1 MMDVR
6 RREVPPRRSRRSAG
20 QGGAS
25 PLRTAKPA
33 RQWNFRWLKP
43 LLLWLVYGGLFS
55 GIVASIVWLD
65 PKTRLENLMNRPI
78 AGVSV
83 ESEFKYIAQQ
93 QTQQLVEQHLSPTF
107 LELDMLGLKKAL
119 EANPWIDKVIIAR
132 TWPDKLLVR
141 IQEQKPIARWGTEG
155 FINMRGEIVRV
166 SDAAQLTSLP
176 VFDCEE
182 RYAAEVMQQYQVI
195 KNIVAGNGFTPVR
208 LTLDKTL
215 AWTLEFSPA
224 LTIRLGREKT
234 LEKLQNIAK
243 ILRTELS
250 REVSRM
256 SKIDMRYDNGFAVTW
271 KEAPPVEPL
280 ATSPTA
286 PATHKQEQ
294 TPSSAEE

>member
-1 MMDVR
+1 MMDLR
-6 RREVPPRRSRRSAG
+6 RREVPARRARRTSRQA
-20 QGGAS
+20 GAS
-25 PLRTAKPA
+25 AVRSSQPA
-33 RQWNFRWLKP
+33 CEWNFRWLKP
-43 LLLWLVYGGLFS
+43 LVLWLIYGSLFS
-55 GIVASIVWLD
+55 AIVASIIWLD

-107 LELDMLGLKKAL
+107 LELDMLGLKNAL

-166 SDAAQLTSLP
+166 SDAARLTALP
-176 VFDCEE
+176 VIDCEE

-215 AWTLEFSPA
+215 AWTLEFTPA

-250 REVSRM
+250 REVTRM
-256 SKIDMRYDNGFAVTW
+256 SQIDMRYDNGFAVTW
-271 KEAPPVEPL
+271 KDAPLAEPL
-280 ATSPTA
+280 ATSPSA
-286 PATHKQEQ
+286 PAASKPEQ

>member
-1 MMDVR
+1 
-6 RREVPPRRSRRSAG
+6 
-20 QGGAS
+20 
-25 PLRTAKPA
+25 
-33 RQWNFRWLKP
+33 
-43 LLLWLVYGGLFS
+43 
-55 GIVASIVWLD
+55 
-65 PKTRLENLMNRPI
+65 MNRPI

-83 ESEFKYIAQQ
+83 ESEFKYIAQH

-107 LELDMLGLKKAL
+107 LELDMLGLKSAL

-132 TWPDKLLVR
+132 TWPDRLLVR

-155 FINMRGEIVRV
+155 FINLRGEIVRV
-166 SDAAQLTSLP
+166 SDAARLTHLP
-176 VFDCEE
+176 VIDCEE

-195 KNIVAGNGFTPVR
+195 KNIVMGNSLTPVR

-243 ILRTELS
+243 ILRTDLS
-250 REVSRM
+250 REVARM
-256 SKIDMRYDNGFAVTW
+256 SQIDMRYDNGFAVTW
-271 KEAPPVEPL
+271 KDAPPAEPL
-280 ATSPTA
+280 ATT
-286 PATHKQEQ
+286 PADPVQTKPEQ

>member
-107 LELDMLGLKKAL
+107 LELDMLGLKKRWKPTLDRQSDYCPHLAGQIVS
-119 EANPWIDKVIIAR
+119 AHPRA
-132 TWPDKLLVR
+132 
-141 IQEQKPIARWGTEG
+141 KPIARWGTEG

-224 LTIRLGREKT
+224 LTIRLGRKNPR
-234 LEKLQNIAK
+234 KIAK
-243 ILRTELS
+243 YSQNFAHGIIPRSIAHEQNRHALRQRVCRDLE
-250 REVSRM
+250 R
-256 SKIDMRYDNGFAVTW
+256 G
-271 KEAPPVEPL
+271 
-280 ATSPTA
+280 
-286 PATHKQEQ
+286 PASGASGH
-294 TPSSAEE
+294 